1 MKPKDTIVEVTI
13 FVPPNGMKKIA
24 QLSLPASVQSGYD
37 KVVRNGC
44 RLTSETLG
52 TGQVSVTIEEPRLGD
67 FVIRLTNSYEEA
79 EKALVG
85 MIEAFSEEEF
95 EQWKSR
101 REQMM

>member
-1 MKPKDTIVEVTI
+1 MKPKDTTVEVTV
-13 FVPPNGMKKIA
+13 FVPPNGMKKVA
-24 QLSLPASVQSGYD
+24 KLSLPVSVQPGYD

-52 TGQVSVTIEEPRLGD
+52 TGQISVTIEEPRLGD
-67 FVIRLTNSYEEA
+67 FVIRLANSYEEA
-79 EKALVG
+79 ERALAG
-85 MIEAFSEEEF
+85 MIEAFNEEEF